1 MVNCMTGFQMKTAS
15 RTAWIAAT
23 AGSLNNVPFCGI
35 PFAAKRRSS
44 MTISN
49 LEASM
54 TADGE
59 LSGKPFEGSGVFN
72 VIGLSAKFF
81 VSGAATLVLYSTDS
95 WIPLYYILSSVLNG
109 VLSKGIKSIVKQ
121 PRPPQSVKA
130 GYGMPSSHTQA
141 FFFFVAVVAVNAP
154 RFLSM
159 KFSALLSLLLL
170 LYSVVASYWRVVA
183 GVHSYS
189 QTIVGA
195 FLGLVIGILAAKGE
209 VSAIAKVL
217 PFLGKNLG
225 VPIYAKLTVSILGFI
240 VICKSE
246 VESILE
252 AIGKASKNNRNSD
265 EI

>member
-1 MVNCMTGFQMKTAS
+1 MKTAS

-23 AGSLNNVPFCGI
+23 AGSFNYVPLCGI
-35 PFAAKRRSS
+35 PIVAKRRTS
-44 MTISN
+44 MTVSN
-49 LEASM
+49 LEASI
-54 TADGE
+54 TVDGD
-59 LSGKPFEGSGVFN
+59 LPGKSSEPNGVFN
-72 VIGLSAKFF
+72 VIGVSAKFF
-81 VSGAATLVLYSTDS
+81 VSVAATLVLYSTDS

-109 VLSKGIKSIVKQ
+109 VLSKGIKSVVKQ
-121 PRPPQSVKA
+121 PRPARSVKA

-141 FFFFVAVVAVNAP
+141 FFFFLAVVAVNAP

-159 KFSALLSLLLL
+159 KYSAFLSLLLL

-195 FLGLVIGILAAKGE
+195 FLGLIIGIFVAKGE
-209 VSAIAKVL
+209 VSAIAKLL
-217 PFLGKNLG
+217 PFVGKNLG
-225 VPIYAKLTVSILGFI
+225 VPIYAKLIISILGFI

-246 VESILE
+246 VESLLE
-252 AIGKASKNNRNSD
+252 MMGKASKNNRNSD